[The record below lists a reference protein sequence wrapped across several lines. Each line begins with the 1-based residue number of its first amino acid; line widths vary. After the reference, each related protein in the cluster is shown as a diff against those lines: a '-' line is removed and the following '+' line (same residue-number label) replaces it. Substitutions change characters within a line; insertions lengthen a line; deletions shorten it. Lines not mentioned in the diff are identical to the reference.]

1 MNVTRKDIDK
11 LNAIITVKVEKA
23 DYEEKVE
30 KSLRAYRKKAN
41 FPGFRPGMVPMSLV
55 KKMYGKAVL
64 GEEINKV
71 LSDALFTYIKDN
83 NLNVLGEPLPNET
96 EQQNIDFDTQEE
108 FEFLF
113 DIALAP
119 EVTTTLTA
127 KDKVPYYEVS
137 VDEKMINDQIDMF
150 SRRFG
155 QYIQVDTVE
164 ENDILKGTMIEME
177 NGAVKEGGI
186 KVEDATLSPIH
197 MKEDAQKQLF
207 LSAQKEGDVVFN
219 PQVAFGGSE
228 VEIASLLKMKKE
240 EVKELNAD
248 FTFHIEGITRYQ
260 QAEINQALFDK
271 VYGEGAV
278 AGEAAFR
285 TKVSEGIA
293 NDLKQEGAYRF
304 GIDAKALLMKKN
316 QKVEFPE
323 DFLKRW
329 LLATNEKMTQETLDK
344 DFPAM
349 LDELKWQLIKDKLA
363 ADNEIKVEEN
373 EVEEYAKY
381 VAKMQFAQYGITGV
395 EDDILA
401 NYAKEMMKKQDQ
413 VRGMVERVLENKVFE
428 LIKGMVK
435 LDNKTIT
442 MEQLQELYK

>member
-413 VRGMVERVLENKVFE
+413 VRGMLERVLENKVFV

>member
-1 MNVTRKDIDK
+1 
-11 LNAIITVKVEKA
+11 
-23 DYEEKVE
+23 
-30 KSLRAYRKKAN
+30 
-41 FPGFRPGMVPMSLV
+41 
-55 KKMYGKAVL
+55 
-64 GEEINKV
+64 
-71 LSDALFTYIKDN
+71 
-83 NLNVLGEPLPNET
+83 
-96 EQQNIDFDTQEE
+96 
-108 FEFLF
+108 
-113 DIALAP
+113 
-119 EVTTTLTA
+119 
-127 KDKVPYYEVS
+127 
-137 VDEKMINDQIDMF
+137 
-150 SRRFG
+150 
-155 QYIQVDTVE
+155 
-164 ENDILKGTMIEME
+164 
-177 NGAVKEGGI
+177 
-186 KVEDATLSPIH
+186 
-197 MKEDAQKQLF
+197 
-207 LSAQKEGDVVFN
+207 
-219 PQVAFGGSE
+219 
-228 VEIASLLKMKKE
+228 MKKE

-278 AGEAAFR
+278 ADEAAFR

-413 VRGMVERVLENKVFE
+413 VRGMLERVLENKVFE

>member
-137 VDEKMINDQIDMF
+137 VDEKMVNDQIDMF

-278 AGEAAFR
+278 ADEAAFR

-413 VRGMVERVLENKVFE
+413 VRGMLERVLENKVFE

-442 MEQLQELYK
+442 MEHLQELYK

>member
-137 VDEKMINDQIDMF
+137 VDEKMVNDQIDMF

-228 VEIASLLKMKKE
+228 VEIATS
-240 EVKELNAD
+240 
-248 FTFHIEGITRYQ
+248 
-260 QAEINQALFDK
+260 AE
-271 VYGEGAV
+271 
-278 AGEAAFR
+278 
-285 TKVSEGIA
+285 
-293 NDLKQEGAYRF
+293 
-304 GIDAKALLMKKN
+304 AK
-316 QKVEFPE
+316 
-323 DFLKRW
+323 
-329 LLATNEKMTQETLDK
+329 
-344 DFPAM
+344 
-349 LDELKWQLIKDKLA
+349 
-363 ADNEIKVEEN
+363 
-373 EVEEYAKY
+373 
-381 VAKMQFAQYGITGV
+381 
-395 EDDILA
+395 
-401 NYAKEMMKKQDQ
+401 
-413 VRGMVERVLENKVFE
+413 
-428 LIKGMVK
+428 
-435 LDNKTIT
+435 
-442 MEQLQELYK
+442 

>member
-137 VDEKMINDQIDMF
+137 VDEKMVNDQIDMF

-278 AGEAAFR
+278 ADEAAFR

-413 VRGMVERVLENKVFE
+413 VRGMLERVLENKVFE

>member
-1 MNVTRKDIDK
+1 MNVTRKDIDQ
-11 LNAIITVKVEKA
+11 LNAILTIKVEKA
-23 DYEEKVE
+23 DYEEKVD
-30 KSLRAYRKKAN
+30 KALRAYRKKAN
-41 FPGFRPGMVPMSLV
+41 IPGFRPGMVPMGMV
-55 KKMYGKAVL
+55 KKLYGKVVL

-71 LSDALFTYIKDN
+71 LSEALYNYVKEN

-96 EQQNIDFDTQEE
+96 EQQDIDFDTQEE

-119 EVTTTLTA
+119 EVTTKVTE
-127 KDKVPYYEVS
+127 KDKVPYYEVA
-137 VDEKMINDQIDMF
+137 VDEKMVNDQVDMF

-155 QYIQVDTVE
+155 QYVQVDAVE
-164 ENDILKGTMIEME
+164 ENDVLKGTMVEME

-207 LSAQKEGDVVFN
+207 IGAAKEADVVFN
-219 PQVAFGGSE
+219 PQVAFAGSE
-228 VEIASLLKMKKE
+228 IEIASLLKMKKD
-240 EVKELNAD
+240 EVKDLNAD

-260 QAEINQALFDK
+260 QAEINQELFDK

-278 AGEAAFR
+278 ADETAFR
-285 TKVSEGIA
+285 AKVSEGIA

-304 GIDAKALLMKKN
+304 GIDAKAMLMKKN

-323 DFLKRW
+323 AFLKRW
-329 LLATNEKMTQETLDK
+329 LLATNEKMTEETLEK

-349 LDELKWQLIKDKLA
+349 LDELKWQLIKDKIA
-363 ADNEIKVEEN
+363 ADNDIKVEEN
-373 EVEEYAKY
+373 DVEEYAKF

-401 NYAKEMMKKQDQ
+401 NYAKEMMKNQDQ
-413 VRGMVERVLENKVFE
+413 VRGMLERILENKVFE
-428 LIKGMVK
+428 VVKGLVK
-435 LDNKTIT
+435 LENKTIS

>member
-1 MNVTRKDIDK
+1 MNVTRKDIDQ
-11 LNAIITVKVEKA
+11 LNAILTIQVEKA
-23 DYEEKVE
+23 DYAEKVE

-41 FPGFRPGMVPMSLV
+41 IPGFRPGMVPMGMV
-55 KKMYGKAVL
+55 KKLYGKAVL

-71 LSDALFTYIKDN
+71 LSDALFTYIRDN

-96 EQQNIDFDTQEE
+96 EQKDIDFDTQED

-119 EVTTTLTA
+119 EVATKLTE
-127 KDKVPYYEVS
+127 KDKVPYYEIS
-137 VDEKMINDQIDMF
+137 VDDKMINDQVDMF
-150 SRRFG
+150 TRRFG
-155 QYIQVDTVE
+155 QYIQAESVE
-164 ENDILKGTMIEME
+164 ENDVLKGKMIEME
-177 NGAVKEGGI
+177 NGAVKENGI
-186 KVEDATLSPIH
+186 VVEDATLSPLH

-207 LSAQKEGDVVFN
+207 LNANKEADVVFN
-219 PQVAFGGSE
+219 PQTAFAGSE
-228 VEIASLLKMKKE
+228 VEIASLLKLKKE
-240 EVKELNAD
+240 EVKELNSD

-260 QAEINQALFDK
+260 AAEVNQELFDK

-278 AGEAAFR
+278 ADEAAFR
-285 TKVSEGIA
+285 AKVAEGIA

-316 QKVEFPE
+316 QKVAFPE
-323 DFLKRW
+323 EFLKRW

-363 ADNEIKVEEN
+363 ADNKIEVKEED
-373 EVEEYAKY
+373 VQEYAKY

-395 EDDILA
+395 EDAILE
-401 NYAKEMMKKQDQ
+401 NYAKEMMNNKDQ
-413 VRGMVERVLENKVFE
+413 VRGMLERVLENKVFE
-428 LIKGMVK
+428 LVKGLVK
-435 LDNKTIT
+435 LENKTIS

>member
-278 AGEAAFR
+278 ADEAAFR

-413 VRGMVERVLENKVFE
+413 VRGMLERVLENKVFE

>member
-137 VDEKMINDQIDMF
+137 VDEKMVNDQIDMF

-278 AGEAAFR
+278 ADEAAFR

-413 VRGMVERVLENKVFE
+413 VRGMLERVLENKVFE

-435 LDNKTIT
+435 LENKTIT

>member
-119 EVTTTLTA
+119 EVTTPLTA

-137 VDEKMINDQIDMF
+137 VDEKMVNDQIDMF

-278 AGEAAFR
+278 ADEAAFR

-413 VRGMVERVLENKVFE
+413 VRGMLERVLENKVFE

-442 MEQLQELYK
+442 MEHLQELYK

>member
-1 MNVTRKDIDK
+1 MNVTRKDTDK

-137 VDEKMINDQIDMF
+137 VDEKMVNDQIDMF

-278 AGEAAFR
+278 ADEAAFR

-413 VRGMVERVLENKVFE
+413 VRGMLERVLENKVFE

>member
-137 VDEKMINDQIDMF
+137 VDEKMVNDQIDMF

-207 LSAQKEGDVVFN
+207 LSAQKEGDVIFN

-278 AGEAAFR
+278 ADEAAFR

-413 VRGMVERVLENKVFE
+413 VRGMLERVLENKVFE